1 MTEIL
6 EEKSDYARTRFSIE
20 EIFNYD
26 ILSDLDKVIGKAIER
41 GNAIFYMNTVDSA
54 VKLYRYIIKK
64 IEVSENK
71 LPILIY
77 HSRFTELD
85 KLCIR

>member
-1 MTEIL
+1 
-6 EEKSDYARTRFSIE
+6 
-20 EIFNYD
+20 
-26 ILSDLDKVIGKAIER
+26 
-41 GNAIFYMNTVDSA
+41 MNTVDSA

-85 KLCIR
+85 KLKKEDKLLSALGKDAWEHGRAKGIAILTQIGEMSINISADIMV